1 MPRKPAPSRVSRSAA
16 SARAPVPRARTSRT
30 PSELEAF
37 TLGLIWQLGPCSP
50 YEIRTHMRS
59 SPSSQWSASAGAI
72 YPLMRRLERAGLVR
86 SKSLRTGKRERQEYT
101 ITEAGITNLRAW
113 IGPPFSPEVI
123 SVTHDPLRT
132 RARFLALVPP
142 ATRKAWLASAT
153 AALEDVARRVARWQA
168 EHGHADPF
176 LSLITRNGELET
188 QARRQWLAEMTAHFE
203 QAGD

>member
-1 MPRKPAPSRVSRSAA
+1 MPRKPASSRVARSSA
-16 SARAPVPRARTSRT
+16 SARPAVPRVRPTRT

-37 TLGLIWQLGPCSP
+37 ILGLIWQLGPCSP

-86 SKSLRTGKRERQEYT
+86 SKALRTGKRERQEYT
-101 ITEAGITNLRAW
+101 ITEAGISNLRTW
-113 IGPPFSPEVI
+113 IGPPFSPEVT

-142 ATRKAWLASAT
+142 ATRKAWLASAS
-153 AALEDVARRVARWQA
+153 AALEDVARRVAQWQA
-168 EHGHADPF
+168 EHGQSDPF

-203 QAGD
+203 KSDG